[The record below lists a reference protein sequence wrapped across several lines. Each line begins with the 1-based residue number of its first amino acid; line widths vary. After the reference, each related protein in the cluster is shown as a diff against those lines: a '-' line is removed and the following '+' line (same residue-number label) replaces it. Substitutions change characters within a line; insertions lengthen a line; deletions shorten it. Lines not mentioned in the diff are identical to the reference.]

1 MTMRISIS
9 GAALLLSLA
18 CCFYAEPSVGTEQAY
33 PTRPIRFIVPFPAG
47 GGTDFV
53 ARTVG
58 QKLSETMGQSIITDN
73 RGGASGMIGVEAAA
87 RSPAD
92 GYTILIA
99 GVGELTINPSLYSK
113 ISYDVRKDL
122 QAITLLGKNPMLL
135 VVNPKIIPVTNLRG
149 FIDYAKAN
157 PGKIDYGSFGIGSI
171 SHVIAED
178 FTRQANIKLTH
189 VPYKGAAPALQDVV
203 GGQIG
208 AMFVDYGAAK
218 GFLTEG
224 TLIAL
229 AVSTKERHPALP
241 SVPTLAESGIKD
253 FDEFSWIGSM
263 VPAGT
268 PAEIVAKLNQELVKA
283 VASPTVQKNFAE
295 AGFIPATNTPE
306 QYTEFVHQE
315 LARWRGIVSSIPGLK
330 LD

>member
-1 MTMRISIS
+1 MRKLLSRA
-9 GAALLLSLA
+9 GLLLSLGCLFHSQVA
-18 CCFYAEPSVGTEQAY
+18 DAAEQGYPS
-33 PTRPIRFIVPFPAG
+33 RPVRFIVPFPAG

-58 QKLSETMGQSIITDN
+58 QNLSEAIGQPIITDN
-73 RGGASGMIGVEAAA
+73 RAGASGMIGVEAAA

-113 ISYDVRKDL
+113 ISYDARKDL

-135 VVNPKIIPVTNLRG
+135 VVNPKVIPVTNLG
-149 FIDYAKAN
+149 AFIDYARAN
-157 PGKIDYGSFGIGSI
+157 PGKINYGSFGIGSI

-178 FTRQANIKLTH
+178 FTRQANIKMTH
-189 VPYKGAAPALQDVV
+189 IPYKGAAPALQDVV

-208 AMFVDYGAAK
+208 AMFVDYGASK

-224 TLIAL
+224 TLMAL

-268 PAEIVAKLNQELVKA
+268 PAEIVTKLNQELTKA
-283 VASPTVQKNFAE
+283 VASPTVQKSFAE

-306 QYTEFVHQE
+306 KHSEFVQQE
-315 LARWRGIVSSIPGLK
+315 IVRWKGIVSAIPGLK